1 MNGAEVAYRYIGK
14 QYLQVI
20 TPIQDKN
27 NDKSDVRG
35 LIIAMVSLQNCN
47 EMSEYL
53 HDQRD
58 NLVGIFFIITLIFS
72 VLVALL
78 IRNNFRRMQN
88 ELDIIAAGHQE
99 EGLGQENFREFYN
112 LSSSFNKIINRYKEL
127 ENTRQEFVSN
137 VSHELKTPITS
148 MKILADSL
156 LMQPDVPVELYE
168 EFMNDI
174 VHEIDRENQ
183 IITDL
188 LTLVKM
194 DKTQADL
201 NITSVKINDLLE
213 VLLKRISPI
222 AEKRGIKIRLE
233 TMREVVAEVDEV
245 KLSLACNNLI
255 ENAVKYN
262 HDDGKVDVSLN
273 ADHKFF
279 YIRVKDT
286 GCGIPEDCQEQIFE
300 RFYRVDKARS
310 RETGGT
316 GLGLAITRNV
326 VLMHKG
332 SIRVHSKEGEGATFI
347 IRIPLNYISQE
358 ADAIIKRISYV
369 IFLVSL
375 LTLTVLC
382 GCDKSTK
389 SAQEKQEKTE
399 NQEQVTKEE
408 TDRKKNNTINLY
420 YLNAQEDGFKKVSC
434 KLQHSDDL
442 KEMANEVLYKL
453 SDTENNNTNKYKAS
467 IFDGVVINDVNVIR
481 GKATID
487 FGAGYIQLS
496 HTQEVLLRTS
506 VVKSLLQIQGID
518 GVLFSVNGSSLLDN
532 DKMPVGLM
540 EASTILTDDGQAD
553 IYSAKKKVKIYY
565 TNEQEPS

>member
-1 MNGAEVAYRYIGK
+1 MVGVSSQINYYEKKAIDQRVRYTQKQCAVLSDQIVMNGFRNYNMSSLSDEAGENVFEVEQLANNLEGRILLVDSRFKILADTYNRNCGKYLVTKETIHAMKGEEVAYRYIGK

-53 HDQRD
+53 YDQRD

-233 TMREVVAEVDEV
+233 TMREVVAEVD
-245 KLSLACNNLI
+245 
-255 ENAVKYN
+255 
-262 HDDGKVDVSLN
+262 D
-273 ADHKFF
+273 
-279 YIRVKDT
+279 R
-286 GCGIPEDCQEQIFE
+286 DC
-300 RFYRVDKARS
+300 
-310 RETGGT
+310 
-316 GLGLAITRNV
+316 
-326 VLMHKG
+326 
-332 SIRVHSKEGEGATFI
+332 
-347 IRIPLNYISQE
+347 P
-358 ADAIIKRISYV
+358 
-369 IFLVSL
+369 
-375 LTLTVLC
+375 
-382 GCDKSTK
+382 
-389 SAQEKQEKTE
+389 
-399 NQEQVTKEE
+399 
-408 TDRKKNNTINLY
+408 
-420 YLNAQEDGFKKVSC
+420 
-434 KLQHSDDL
+434 
-442 KEMANEVLYKL
+442 
-453 SDTENNNTNKYKAS
+453 
-467 IFDGVVINDVNVIR
+467 
-481 GKATID
+481 
-487 FGAGYIQLS
+487 
-496 HTQEVLLRTS
+496 
-506 VVKSLLQIQGID
+506 
-518 GVLFSVNGSSLLDN
+518 
-532 DKMPVGLM
+532 
-540 EASTILTDDGQAD
+540 
-553 IYSAKKKVKIYY
+553 
-565 TNEQEPS
+565 

>member
-1 MNGAEVAYRYIGK
+1 MVGVSSQINYYEKKAIDQRVRYTQKQCAVLSDQIVMNGFRNYNMSSLSDEAGENVFEVEQLANNLEGRILLVDSRFKILADTYNRNCGKYLVTKETIHAMQGEEVAYRYIGK

-262 HDDGKVDVSLN
+262 HDDGKVDVCLLYTSPSP
-273 ADHKFF
+273 
-279 YIRVKDT
+279 R
-286 GCGIPEDCQEQIFE
+286 DC
-300 RFYRVDKARS
+300 S
-310 RETGGT
+310 
-316 GLGLAITRNV
+316 
-326 VLMHKG
+326 
-332 SIRVHSKEGEGATFI
+332 
-347 IRIPLNYISQE
+347 
-358 ADAIIKRISYV
+358 
-369 IFLVSL
+369 
-375 LTLTVLC
+375 
-382 GCDKSTK
+382 
-389 SAQEKQEKTE
+389 
-399 NQEQVTKEE
+399 
-408 TDRKKNNTINLY
+408 
-420 YLNAQEDGFKKVSC
+420 
-434 KLQHSDDL
+434 
-442 KEMANEVLYKL
+442 
-453 SDTENNNTNKYKAS
+453 
-467 IFDGVVINDVNVIR
+467 
-481 GKATID
+481 
-487 FGAGYIQLS
+487 
-496 HTQEVLLRTS
+496 
-506 VVKSLLQIQGID
+506 
-518 GVLFSVNGSSLLDN
+518 
-532 DKMPVGLM
+532 
-540 EASTILTDDGQAD
+540 
-553 IYSAKKKVKIYY
+553 
-565 TNEQEPS
+565 

>member
-1 MNGAEVAYRYIGK
+1 MGVSSQINYYEKKAIDQRVRYTQKQCAVLSDQIVMNGFRNYNMSSLSDEAGENVFEVEQLANNLEGRILLVDSRFKILADTYNRNCGKYLVTKETIHAMKGEEVAYRYIGK

-53 HDQRD
+53 YDQRD

-112 LSSSFNKIINRYKEL
+112 S
-127 ENTRQEFVSN
+127 RQEFVSN

-347 IRIPLNYISQE
+347 IRIPLNYIS
-358 ADAIIKRISYV
+358 
-369 IFLVSL
+369 
-375 LTLTVLC
+375 
-382 GCDKSTK
+382 
-389 SAQEKQEKTE
+389 
-399 NQEQVTKEE
+399 
-408 TDRKKNNTINLY
+408 
-420 YLNAQEDGFKKVSC
+420 
-434 KLQHSDDL
+434 
-442 KEMANEVLYKL
+442 
-453 SDTENNNTNKYKAS
+453 
-467 IFDGVVINDVNVIR
+467 
-481 GKATID
+481 
-487 FGAGYIQLS
+487 
-496 HTQEVLLRTS
+496 
-506 VVKSLLQIQGID
+506 
-518 GVLFSVNGSSLLDN
+518 
-532 DKMPVGLM
+532 
-540 EASTILTDDGQAD
+540 
-553 IYSAKKKVKIYY
+553 
-565 TNEQEPS
+565 

>member
-1 MNGAEVAYRYIGK
+1 MVGVSSQINYYEKKAIDQRVRYTQKQCAVLSDQIVMNGFRNYNMSSLSDEAGENVFEVEQLANNLEGRILLVDSRFKILADTYNRNCGKYLVTKETIHAMKGEEVAYRYIGK

-53 HDQRD
+53 YDQRD

-137 VSHELKTPITS
+137 VLKTPITS

-347 IRIPLNYISQE
+347 IRIPLNYIS
-358 ADAIIKRISYV
+358 
-369 IFLVSL
+369 
-375 LTLTVLC
+375 
-382 GCDKSTK
+382 
-389 SAQEKQEKTE
+389 
-399 NQEQVTKEE
+399 
-408 TDRKKNNTINLY
+408 
-420 YLNAQEDGFKKVSC
+420 
-434 KLQHSDDL
+434 
-442 KEMANEVLYKL
+442 
-453 SDTENNNTNKYKAS
+453 
-467 IFDGVVINDVNVIR
+467 
-481 GKATID
+481 
-487 FGAGYIQLS
+487 
-496 HTQEVLLRTS
+496 
-506 VVKSLLQIQGID
+506 
-518 GVLFSVNGSSLLDN
+518 
-532 DKMPVGLM
+532 
-540 EASTILTDDGQAD
+540 
-553 IYSAKKKVKIYY
+553 
-565 TNEQEPS
+565 

>member
-1 MNGAEVAYRYIGK
+1 MVGVSSQINYYEKKAIDQRVRYTQKQCAVLSDQIVMNGFRNYNMSSLSDEAGENVFEVEQLANNLEGRILLVDSRFKILADTYNRNCGKYLVTKETIHAMQGKEVAYRYIGK

-148 MKILADSL
+148 MRILADSL

-194 DKTQADL
+194 DKTEADL
-201 NITSVKINDLLE
+201 NIASVAINDLLE
-213 VLLKRISPI
+213 SILKRLKPI
-222 AEKRGIKIRLE
+222 ASKRNIELVLE
-233 TMREVVAEVDEV
+233 SYRPVTAECDEV
-245 KLSLACNNLI
+245 KLTLALSNLV
-255 ENAVKYN
+255 ENAIKYN
-262 HDDGKVDVSLN
+262 VAGGWVQVTLD

-279 YIRVKDT
+279 YVTVDDSGI
-286 GCGIPEDCQEQIFE
+286 GIPEEYQDKIFE

-316 GLGLAITRNV
+316 GLGLSITKNIIQMHHGAIKV
-326 VLMHKG
+326 A
-332 SIRVHSKEGEGATFI
+332 SKEDEGTTFSV
-347 IRIPLNYISQE
+347 RIPLTYI
-358 ADAIIKRISYV
+358 
-369 IFLVSL
+369 
-375 LTLTVLC
+375 
-382 GCDKSTK
+382 
-389 SAQEKQEKTE
+389 KQ
-399 NQEQVTKEE
+399 
-408 TDRKKNNTINLY
+408 
-420 YLNAQEDGFKKVSC
+420 
-434 KLQHSDDL
+434 
-442 KEMANEVLYKL
+442 
-453 SDTENNNTNKYKAS
+453 
-467 IFDGVVINDVNVIR
+467 
-481 GKATID
+481 
-487 FGAGYIQLS
+487 
-496 HTQEVLLRTS
+496 
-506 VVKSLLQIQGID
+506 
-518 GVLFSVNGSSLLDN
+518 
-532 DKMPVGLM
+532 
-540 EASTILTDDGQAD
+540 
-553 IYSAKKKVKIYY
+553 
-565 TNEQEPS
+565 

>member
-1 MNGAEVAYRYIGK
+1 MVGVSSQINYYEKKAIDQRVRYTQKQCAVLSDQIVMNGFRNYNMSSLSDEAGENVFEVEQLANNLEGRILLVDSRFKILADTYNRNCGKYLVTKETIHAMKGEEVAYRYIGK

-53 HDQRD
+53 YDQRD

-286 GCGIPEDCQEQIFE
+286 GCGIPEDCQEQIFI
-300 RFYRVDKARS
+300 VW
-310 RETGGT
+310 
-316 GLGLAITRNV
+316 
-326 VLMHKG
+326 
-332 SIRVHSKEGEGATFI
+332 IR
-347 IRIPLNYISQE
+347 R
-358 ADAIIKRISYV
+358 
-369 IFLVSL
+369 
-375 LTLTVLC
+375 
-382 GCDKSTK
+382 
-389 SAQEKQEKTE
+389 AQERP
-399 NQEQVTKEE
+399 EE
-408 TDRKKNNTINLY
+408 L
-420 YLNAQEDGFKKVSC
+420 
-434 KLQHSDDL
+434 
-442 KEMANEVLYKL
+442 VLDWL
-453 SDTENNNTNKYKAS
+453 S
-467 IFDGVVINDVNVIR
+467 
-481 GKATID
+481 
-487 FGAGYIQLS
+487 
-496 HTQEVLLRTS
+496 
-506 VVKSLLQIQGID
+506 QGM
-518 GVLFSVNGSSLLDN
+518 LC
-532 DKMPVGLM
+532 
-540 EASTILTDDGQAD
+540 
-553 IYSAKKKVKIYY
+553 
-565 TNEQEPS
+565 

>member
-1 MNGAEVAYRYIGK
+1 MVGVSSQINYYEKKAIDQRVRYTQKQCAVLSDQIVMNGFRNYNMSSLSDEAGENVFEVEQLANNLEGRILLVDSRFKILADTYNRNCGKYLVTKETIHAMKGEEVAYRYIGK

-53 HDQRD
+53 YDQRD

-222 AEKRGIKIRLE
+222 AEKSRLE

-347 IRIPLNYISQE
+347 IRIPLNYIS
-358 ADAIIKRISYV
+358 
-369 IFLVSL
+369 
-375 LTLTVLC
+375 
-382 GCDKSTK
+382 
-389 SAQEKQEKTE
+389 
-399 NQEQVTKEE
+399 
-408 TDRKKNNTINLY
+408 
-420 YLNAQEDGFKKVSC
+420 
-434 KLQHSDDL
+434 
-442 KEMANEVLYKL
+442 
-453 SDTENNNTNKYKAS
+453 
-467 IFDGVVINDVNVIR
+467 
-481 GKATID
+481 
-487 FGAGYIQLS
+487 
-496 HTQEVLLRTS
+496 
-506 VVKSLLQIQGID
+506 
-518 GVLFSVNGSSLLDN
+518 
-532 DKMPVGLM
+532 
-540 EASTILTDDGQAD
+540 
-553 IYSAKKKVKIYY
+553 
-565 TNEQEPS
+565 

>member
-1 MNGAEVAYRYIGK
+1 MVGVSSQINYYEKKAIDQRVRYTQKQCAVLSDQIVMNGFRNYNMSSLSDEAGENVFEVEQLANNLEGRILLVDSRFKILADTYNRNCGKYLVTKETIHAMKGEEVAYRYIGK

-53 HDQRD
+53 YDQRD

-137 VSHELKTPITS
+137 VSHELKTPIALIQGYAEGLKEGITDDPES
-148 MKILADSL
+148 MEFYC
-156 LMQPDVPVELYE
+156 DVI
-168 EFMNDI
+168 I

-347 IRIPLNYISQE
+347 IRIPLNYIS
-358 ADAIIKRISYV
+358 
-369 IFLVSL
+369 
-375 LTLTVLC
+375 
-382 GCDKSTK
+382 
-389 SAQEKQEKTE
+389 
-399 NQEQVTKEE
+399 
-408 TDRKKNNTINLY
+408 
-420 YLNAQEDGFKKVSC
+420 
-434 KLQHSDDL
+434 
-442 KEMANEVLYKL
+442 
-453 SDTENNNTNKYKAS
+453 
-467 IFDGVVINDVNVIR
+467 
-481 GKATID
+481 
-487 FGAGYIQLS
+487 
-496 HTQEVLLRTS
+496 
-506 VVKSLLQIQGID
+506 
-518 GVLFSVNGSSLLDN
+518 
-532 DKMPVGLM
+532 
-540 EASTILTDDGQAD
+540 
-553 IYSAKKKVKIYY
+553 
-565 TNEQEPS
+565 

>member
-1 MNGAEVAYRYIGK
+1 MGVSSQINYYEKKAIDQRVRYTQKQCAVLSDQIVMNGFRNYNMSSLSDEAGENVFEVEQLANNLEGRILLVDSRFKILADTYNRNCGKYLVTKETIHAMKGEEVAYRYIGK

-53 HDQRD
+53 YDQRD

-279 YIRVKDT
+279 YVKVSDS
-286 GCGIPEDCQEQIFE
+286 GIGIPQESIDYIFE
-300 RFYRVDKARS
+300 RFYRVDKSHS
-310 RETGGT
+310 REIGGT
-316 GLGLAITRNV
+316 GLGLAITRSAV
-326 VLMHKG
+326 VAHRGAIKVQ
-332 SIRVHSKEGEGATFI
+332 STVDEGTTFI
-347 IRIPLNYISQE
+347 VRIPLRYI
-358 ADAIIKRISYV
+358 V
-369 IFLVSL
+369 
-375 LTLTVLC
+375 
-382 GCDKSTK
+382 
-389 SAQEKQEKTE
+389 
-399 NQEQVTKEE
+399 
-408 TDRKKNNTINLY
+408 
-420 YLNAQEDGFKKVSC
+420 
-434 KLQHSDDL
+434 
-442 KEMANEVLYKL
+442 
-453 SDTENNNTNKYKAS
+453 
-467 IFDGVVINDVNVIR
+467 
-481 GKATID
+481 
-487 FGAGYIQLS
+487 
-496 HTQEVLLRTS
+496 
-506 VVKSLLQIQGID
+506 
-518 GVLFSVNGSSLLDN
+518 
-532 DKMPVGLM
+532 
-540 EASTILTDDGQAD
+540 
-553 IYSAKKKVKIYY
+553 
-565 TNEQEPS
+565 

>member
-1 MNGAEVAYRYIGK
+1 MVGVSSQINYYEKKAIDQRVRYTQKQCAVLSDQIVMNGFRNYNMSSLSDEAGENVFEVEQLANNLEGRILLVDSRFKILADTYNRNCGKYLVTKETIHAMKGEEVAYRYIGK

-53 HDQRD
+53 YDQRD

-279 YIRVKDT
+279 YVKVSDS
-286 GCGIPEDCQEQIFE
+286 GIGIPQESIDYIFE
-300 RFYRVDKARS
+300 RFYRVDKSHS
-310 RETGGT
+310 REIGGT

-347 IRIPLNYISQE
+347 IRIPLNYIS
-358 ADAIIKRISYV
+358 
-369 IFLVSL
+369 
-375 LTLTVLC
+375 
-382 GCDKSTK
+382 
-389 SAQEKQEKTE
+389 
-399 NQEQVTKEE
+399 
-408 TDRKKNNTINLY
+408 
-420 YLNAQEDGFKKVSC
+420 
-434 KLQHSDDL
+434 
-442 KEMANEVLYKL
+442 
-453 SDTENNNTNKYKAS
+453 
-467 IFDGVVINDVNVIR
+467 
-481 GKATID
+481 
-487 FGAGYIQLS
+487 
-496 HTQEVLLRTS
+496 
-506 VVKSLLQIQGID
+506 
-518 GVLFSVNGSSLLDN
+518 
-532 DKMPVGLM
+532 
-540 EASTILTDDGQAD
+540 
-553 IYSAKKKVKIYY
+553 
-565 TNEQEPS
+565 

>member
-1 MNGAEVAYRYIGK
+1 MVGVSSQINYYEKKAIDQRVRYTQKQCAVLSDQIVMNGFRNYNMSSLSDEAGENVFEVEQLANNLEGRILLVDSRFKILADTYNRNCGKYLVTKETIHAMKGEEVAYRYIGK

-53 HDQRD
+53 YDQRD

-300 RFYRVDKARS
+300 RFYRVDKS
-310 RETGGT
+310 HSKEIGGT
-316 GLGLAITRNV
+316 GLGLAITKSSIA
-326 VLMHKG
+326 MHHGTIK
-332 SIRVHSKEGEGATFI
+332 VFSKEGEGTTFSV
-347 IRIPLNYISQE
+347 RIPLSYI
-358 ADAIIKRISYV
+358 
-369 IFLVSL
+369 
-375 LTLTVLC
+375 
-382 GCDKSTK
+382 
-389 SAQEKQEKTE
+389 
-399 NQEQVTKEE
+399 
-408 TDRKKNNTINLY
+408 
-420 YLNAQEDGFKKVSC
+420 
-434 KLQHSDDL
+434 
-442 KEMANEVLYKL
+442 
-453 SDTENNNTNKYKAS
+453 
-467 IFDGVVINDVNVIR
+467 
-481 GKATID
+481 
-487 FGAGYIQLS
+487 
-496 HTQEVLLRTS
+496 
-506 VVKSLLQIQGID
+506 
-518 GVLFSVNGSSLLDN
+518 
-532 DKMPVGLM
+532 
-540 EASTILTDDGQAD
+540 
-553 IYSAKKKVKIYY
+553 
-565 TNEQEPS
+565 PS

>member
-1 MNGAEVAYRYIGK
+1 MEKKQKTSLTWQLILTMVVIVAGTVAMCWFFNTTFLEKYYIFHKEKELKSSFDQVRLICEKQGDSSDDAYVQFEKICANGNINMLIADQDRNLIWSSYSSAQRFQMQMEDWLYGSDRSRVQVLSSGK
-14 QYLQVI
+14 DYTLLRQTDERLQSEYLVLLGTLKNGNNLYMRAAVESIRESASITNQFFVMVSTGAIILSVI
-20 TPIQDKN
+20 
-27 NDKSDVRG
+27 
-35 LIIAMVSLQNCN
+35 LIIVLSKGISHPIHALSDIARRMTQLDFDAKYIPVRHVSREIDELGNSMNELSETLEETISELKTANVSLQQDIEKKEQID
-47 EMSEYL
+47 EMRKE
-53 HDQRD
+53 
-58 NLVGIFFIITLIFS
+58 FI
-72 VLVALL
+72 A
-78 IRNNFRRMQN
+78 
-88 ELDIIAAGHQE
+88 
-99 EGLGQENFREFYN
+99 
-112 LSSSFNKIINRYKEL
+112 
-127 ENTRQEFVSN
+127 N

-347 IRIPLNYISQE
+347 IRIPLNYIS
-358 ADAIIKRISYV
+358 
-369 IFLVSL
+369 
-375 LTLTVLC
+375 
-382 GCDKSTK
+382 
-389 SAQEKQEKTE
+389 
-399 NQEQVTKEE
+399 
-408 TDRKKNNTINLY
+408 
-420 YLNAQEDGFKKVSC
+420 
-434 KLQHSDDL
+434 
-442 KEMANEVLYKL
+442 
-453 SDTENNNTNKYKAS
+453 
-467 IFDGVVINDVNVIR
+467 
-481 GKATID
+481 
-487 FGAGYIQLS
+487 
-496 HTQEVLLRTS
+496 
-506 VVKSLLQIQGID
+506 
-518 GVLFSVNGSSLLDN
+518 
-532 DKMPVGLM
+532 
-540 EASTILTDDGQAD
+540 
-553 IYSAKKKVKIYY
+553 
-565 TNEQEPS
+565 

>member
-1 MNGAEVAYRYIGK
+1 MGVSSQINYYEKKAIDQRVRYTQKQCAVLSDQIVMNGFRNYNMSSLSDEAGENVFEVEQLANNLEGRILLVDSRFKILADTYNRNCGKYLVTKETIHAMKGEEVAYRYIGK

-53 HDQRD
+53 YDQRD

-194 DKTQADL
+194 D
-201 NITSVKINDLLE
+201 I
-213 VLLKRISPI
+213 
-222 AEKRGIKIRLE
+222 
-233 TMREVVAEVDEV
+233 
-245 KLSLACNNLI
+245 
-255 ENAVKYN
+255 
-262 HDDGKVDVSLN
+262 
-273 ADHKFF
+273 
-279 YIRVKDT
+279 
-286 GCGIPEDCQEQIFE
+286 
-300 RFYRVDKARS
+300 
-310 RETGGT
+310 
-316 GLGLAITRNV
+316 
-326 VLMHKG
+326 
-332 SIRVHSKEGEGATFI
+332 
-347 IRIPLNYISQE
+347 
-358 ADAIIKRISYV
+358 
-369 IFLVSL
+369 
-375 LTLTVLC
+375 
-382 GCDKSTK
+382 
-389 SAQEKQEKTE
+389 
-399 NQEQVTKEE
+399 
-408 TDRKKNNTINLY
+408 
-420 YLNAQEDGFKKVSC
+420 
-434 KLQHSDDL
+434 
-442 KEMANEVLYKL
+442 
-453 SDTENNNTNKYKAS
+453 
-467 IFDGVVINDVNVIR
+467 
-481 GKATID
+481 
-487 FGAGYIQLS
+487 
-496 HTQEVLLRTS
+496 
-506 VVKSLLQIQGID
+506 
-518 GVLFSVNGSSLLDN
+518 
-532 DKMPVGLM
+532 
-540 EASTILTDDGQAD
+540 
-553 IYSAKKKVKIYY
+553 
-565 TNEQEPS
+565 

>member
-1 MNGAEVAYRYIGK
+1 MVGVSSQINYYEKKAIDQRVRYTQKQCAVLSDQIVMNGFRNYNMSSLSDEAGENVFEVEQLANNLEGRILLVDSRFKILADTYNRNCGKYLVTKETIHAMKGEEVAYRYIGK

-53 HDQRD
+53 YDQRD

-300 RFYRVDKARS
+300 RFRSEERRV
-310 RETGGT
+310 G
-316 GLGLAITRNV
+316 
-326 VLMHKG
+326 
-332 SIRVHSKEGEGATFI
+332 KEC
-347 IRIPLNYISQE
+347 RL
-358 ADAIIKRISYV
+358 
-369 IFLVSL
+369 
-375 LTLTVLC
+375 
-382 GCDKSTK
+382 
-389 SAQEKQEKTE
+389 
-399 NQEQVTKEE
+399 
-408 TDRKKNNTINLY
+408 
-420 YLNAQEDGFKKVSC
+420 
-434 KLQHSDDL
+434 
-442 KEMANEVLYKL
+442 
-453 SDTENNNTNKYKAS
+453 
-467 IFDGVVINDVNVIR
+467 
-481 GKATID
+481 
-487 FGAGYIQLS
+487 
-496 HTQEVLLRTS
+496 
-506 VVKSLLQIQGID
+506 
-518 GVLFSVNGSSLLDN
+518 
-532 DKMPVGLM
+532 
-540 EASTILTDDGQAD
+540 
-553 IYSAKKKVKIYY
+553 
-565 TNEQEPS
+565 

>member
-1 MNGAEVAYRYIGK
+1 MVGVSSQINYYEKKAIDQRVRYTQKQCAVLSDQIVMNGFRNYNMSSLSDEAGENVFEVEQLANNLEGRILLVDSRFKILADTYNRNCGKYLVTKETIHAMKGEEVAYRYIGK

-53 HDQRD
+53 YDQRD

-194 DKTQADL
+194 DKTEADL
-201 NITSVKINDLLE
+201 NIASVAINDLLE
-213 VLLKRISPI
+213 SILKRLKPI
-222 AEKRGIKIRLE
+222 ASKRNIELVLE
-233 TMREVVAEVDEV
+233 SYRPVTAECDEV
-245 KLSLACNNLI
+245 KLTLALSNLV
-255 ENAVKYN
+255 ENAIKYN
-262 HDDGKVDVSLN
+262 VAGGWVQVTLD

-279 YIRVKDT
+279 YVTVDDSGI
-286 GCGIPEDCQEQIFE
+286 GIPEEYQDKIFE

-316 GLGLAITRNV
+316 GLGLSITKNIIQMHHGAIKV
-326 VLMHKG
+326 A
-332 SIRVHSKEGEGATFI
+332 SKEDEGTTFSV
-347 IRIPLNYISQE
+347 RIPLTYI
-358 ADAIIKRISYV
+358 
-369 IFLVSL
+369 
-375 LTLTVLC
+375 
-382 GCDKSTK
+382 
-389 SAQEKQEKTE
+389 KQ
-399 NQEQVTKEE
+399 
-408 TDRKKNNTINLY
+408 
-420 YLNAQEDGFKKVSC
+420 
-434 KLQHSDDL
+434 
-442 KEMANEVLYKL
+442 
-453 SDTENNNTNKYKAS
+453 
-467 IFDGVVINDVNVIR
+467 
-481 GKATID
+481 
-487 FGAGYIQLS
+487 
-496 HTQEVLLRTS
+496 
-506 VVKSLLQIQGID
+506 
-518 GVLFSVNGSSLLDN
+518 
-532 DKMPVGLM
+532 
-540 EASTILTDDGQAD
+540 
-553 IYSAKKKVKIYY
+553 
-565 TNEQEPS
+565 

>member
-1 MNGAEVAYRYIGK
+1 MRKYDIDEK
-14 QYLQVI
+14 
-20 TPIQDKN
+20 IQIDEMRKEF
-27 NDKSDVRG
+27 
-35 LIIAMVSLQNCN
+35 IA
-47 EMSEYL
+47 
-53 HDQRD
+53 
-58 NLVGIFFIITLIFS
+58 
-72 VLVALL
+72 
-78 IRNNFRRMQN
+78 
-88 ELDIIAAGHQE
+88 
-99 EGLGQENFREFYN
+99 
-112 LSSSFNKIINRYKEL
+112 
-127 ENTRQEFVSN
+127 N

-332 SIRVHSKEGEGATFI
+332 GEGATFI
-347 IRIPLNYISQE
+347 IRIPLNYIS
-358 ADAIIKRISYV
+358 
-369 IFLVSL
+369 
-375 LTLTVLC
+375 
-382 GCDKSTK
+382 
-389 SAQEKQEKTE
+389 
-399 NQEQVTKEE
+399 
-408 TDRKKNNTINLY
+408 
-420 YLNAQEDGFKKVSC
+420 
-434 KLQHSDDL
+434 
-442 KEMANEVLYKL
+442 
-453 SDTENNNTNKYKAS
+453 
-467 IFDGVVINDVNVIR
+467 
-481 GKATID
+481 
-487 FGAGYIQLS
+487 
-496 HTQEVLLRTS
+496 
-506 VVKSLLQIQGID
+506 
-518 GVLFSVNGSSLLDN
+518 
-532 DKMPVGLM
+532 
-540 EASTILTDDGQAD
+540 
-553 IYSAKKKVKIYY
+553 
-565 TNEQEPS
+565 